1 MANVFEYTD
10 YRKFLRDRIVY
21 LKMKKKKYTYR
32 YIAKEVGFKS
42 AGYLTQVIQGKS
54 KLSHQMIMK
63 FADVLSLKKREAN
76 YFELMVHY
84 NQAKTHEKKK
94 HFFRNM
100 IGYKKGRARTLDPD
114 EYEFYDHWYYSAI
127 RAIFNYYSFK
137 DDYKKLAAMV
147 VPRITVAEA
156 RKAIAVL
163 LKLGLIVK
171 DNKGSYFLT
180 SKHVTTGFNSDSII
194 INNFVLNTIDIA
206 KDAFYRFAKEDRSFS
221 ALTLSVSKNGYDT
234 IKNRVD
240 AFRKELVDIVQND
253 SGIDRVCQV
262 NFQLFPL
269 TSNTGGKKE

>member
-21 LKMKKKKYTYR
+21 LKKKNKIFTYR
-32 YIAKEVGFKS
+32 HIAREVGFKS

-54 KLSHQMIMK
+54 KLSHLMIIK
-63 FADVLSLKKREAN
+63 FAVVLSLKKREAS
-76 YFELMVHY
+76 YFELMVQY
-84 NQAKTHEKKK
+84 NQAKSHEKKK

-100 IGYKKGRARTLDPD
+100 ISYKKGRVRTLDPD
-114 EYEFYDHWYYSAI
+114 EYEFYDRWYYSAI
-127 RAIFNYYSFK
+127 RAILNYYSLN
-137 DDYKKLAAMV
+137 DDFKKLATMV

-156 RKAIAVL
+156 KKALSVL
-163 LKLGLIVK
+163 VKLGLIIRNK
-171 DNKGSYFLT
+171 KGSYSLT
-180 SKHVTTGFNSDSII
+180 SKHITTGFNTDSIV

-221 ALTLSVSKNGYDT
+221 ALTLSVSRNGYDT

-240 AFRKELVDIVQND
+240 AFRKELVEIVKND
-253 SGIDRVCQV
+253 VDIDRVCQV